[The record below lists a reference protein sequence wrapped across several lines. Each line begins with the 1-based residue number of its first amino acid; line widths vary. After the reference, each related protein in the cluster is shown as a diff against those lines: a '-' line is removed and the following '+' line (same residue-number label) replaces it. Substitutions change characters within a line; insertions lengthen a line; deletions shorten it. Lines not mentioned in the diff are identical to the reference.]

1 MSAEQEKSEPKPR
14 SIFRKEALEQL
25 QSPEQLEQ
33 VLQVANRKSWLTLG
47 VFGVFLIG
55 ILSWSVFGQIPVTVS
70 GKAIV
75 INPGRVVPVQVTHSG
90 YLELLSI
97 DPGTTVSAGDVIG
110 KIRSVDPASGSH
122 NLPEHPIISRYD
134 GVVIER
140 SVGPDNI
147 VVVGQVIAYVEKS
160 NAPSQLVVLA
170 YFPENEGQQLSKGM
184 LGVISPVTSAPE
196 KDGNLLGEITEV
208 SRYPVSFDSVVALV
222 GLPEIAAK
230 LTQEQPR
237 IQATLALRPDDTAPS
252 GYQWTSGKG
261 PDLVLKSGTTAG
273 LKITTGYIRPI
284 SYVVPFLKNTE

>member
-1 MSAEQEKSEPKPR
+1 MSAEQDQSEPKPR

-33 VLQVANRKSWLTLG
+33 VLQVTNRKSWLTLG
-47 VFGVFLIG
+47 VFGAFLIG
-55 ILSWSVFGQIPVTVS
+55 ILFWSVFGQIPVTVS

-75 INPGRVVPVQVTHSG
+75 INPGQVVPVQVVHSG

-110 KIRSVDPASGSH
+110 KIRLVDTASDSED
-122 NLPEHPIISRYD
+122 LSEHPIISMHD

-140 SVGPDNI
+140 SAGPDHL
-147 VVVGQVIAYVEKS
+147 VVTGQVIAYVEK
-160 NAPSQLVVLA
+160 NDEPSQLVVLG
-170 YFPENEGQQLSKGM
+170 YFPEEEGEKLNKGM
-184 LGVISPVTSAPE
+184 PGVISPVNSAPE
-196 KDGNLLGEITEV
+196 RDGNLLGEIAEV
-208 SRYPVSFDSVVALV
+208 SRYPVSFESVVALV

-237 IQATLALRPDDTAPS
+237 IQVTLTLRPDDTAPS

-261 PDLVLKSGTTAG
+261 PDIVLKSGTTAG

-284 SYVVPFLKNTE
+284 SYVVPFLKTTE